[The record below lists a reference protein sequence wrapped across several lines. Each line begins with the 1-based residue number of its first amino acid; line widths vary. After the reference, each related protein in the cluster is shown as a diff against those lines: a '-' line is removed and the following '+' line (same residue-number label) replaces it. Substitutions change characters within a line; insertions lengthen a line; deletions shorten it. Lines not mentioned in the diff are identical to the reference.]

1 MPIYLD
7 NSRSFT
13 DNRSSRIMNQQLLNT
28 IGNQPIGVALWN
40 KDYKELPKTDNLI
53 LSTITSPST
62 STYDVQANDMY
73 FRRPRE

>member
-13 DNRSSRIMNQQLLNT
+13 DNRSSRRINQDLLNT

-40 KDYKELPKTDNLI
+40 KDYKELPKQDNLL
-53 LSTITSPST
+53 LSTIGLAETSKYAP
-62 STYDVQANDMY
+62 DDDAY
-73 FRRPRE
+73 FKRPRN